1 MELNR
6 GPMSRTAASLLIVAL
21 LAGCSTL
28 PRDGPSGRNVVQ
40 GSSTPERAG
49 DYALVDLDFALSE
62 RLKAA
67 PPPSFSSL
75 ALASSEAPT
84 DVIGVGDTL
93 AVSIFG
99 PGSNLFS
106 GGGSSRDG
114 ASSSGNQTLPP
125 LMVSRSG
132 AVPIPFAGDVPVQGL
147 TPTQAS
153 AAVRRALIGKVANP
167 QVIVTIAGNASNAVT
182 VLGDV
187 RNPGRQPLAANSDR
201 ILDVIA
207 AAGGP
212 SRSLHDIDVRIQ
224 RDGKVY
230 TAPMSIVTTEFNE
243 NVRLQRG
250 DQVNLVYKPRRFSS
264 FGAFNAVARSELPPG
279 PLTLAE
285 ALSGVGGLDSNIANA
300 RSVLV
305 FRFERPE
312 VAQALGIQQPATSR
326 GVPVVYRL
334 NLNEG
339 EGFFIAS
346 NFQMQSD
353 DLIYTPRAGAAEM
366 RKFFEVVQSITR
378 VVYDVSV
385 TSTLNLN

>member
-1 MELNR
+1 MT
-6 GPMSRTAASLLIVAL
+6 RTAASLMIVAL

-28 PRDGPSGRNVVQ
+28 PRDGPSGRSVVEG
-40 GSSTPERAG
+40 GSSPERAG
-49 DYALVDLDFALSE
+49 DYAIVNLDFALSE

-93 AVSIFG
+93 AISIFE
-99 PGSNLFS
+99 P
-106 GGGSSRDG
+106 GGGLFGGRSNTTET
-114 ASSSGNQTLPP
+114 SGQQTLPP
-125 LMVSRSG
+125 LVVSRDG
-132 AVPIPFAGDVPVQGL
+132 QVPVPFAGNVSVQGL
-147 TPTQAS
+147 TPAQAS

-167 QVIVTIAGNASNAVT
+167 QVIVTVAGNTSNAVT
-182 VLGDV
+182 VLGEV
-187 RNPGRQPLAANSDR
+187 RNPGRQPLSANHDR
-201 ILDVIA
+201 ILDVLA
-207 AAGGP
+207 AAGGS
-212 SRSLHDIDVRIQ
+212 SRSIYDVNVQIQ
-224 RDGKVY
+224 REGRTY
-230 TAPMSIVTTEFNE
+230 IAPMAIVTTEFNE

-285 ALSGVGGLDSNIANA
+285 ALSGVGGLDSNLADA
-300 RSVLV
+300 KSVLV

-312 VAQALGIQQPATSR
+312 TAQLLGVQQAATAR

-346 NFQMQSD
+346 NFQIEPD
-353 DLIYTPRAGAAEM
+353 DIIYAPRAGAAEM
-366 RKFFEVVQSITR
+366 RKFFEFVQSMTR

-385 TSTLNLN
+385 TSTLNR

>member
-1 MELNR
+1 MT
-6 GPMSRTAASLLIVAL
+6 RTAASLLIVAL

-40 GSSTPERAG
+40 GSSSPERAG

-93 AVSIFG
+93 AVSIFE
-99 PGSNLFS
+99 PGGSLFS
-106 GGGSSRDG
+106 GGGSSRNSAG
-114 ASSSGNQTLPP
+114 SGNQTLPP
-125 LMVSRSG
+125 LMVNRNG
-132 AVPIPFAGDVPVQGL
+132 AVPVPFAGEVPVQGL
-147 TPTQAS
+147 TPSQAS

-187 RNPGRQPLAANSDR
+187 RSPGRQPLSANSDR

-312 VAQALGIQQPATSR
+312 VAQALGIPAARHLAR
-326 GVPVVYRL
+326 GAGGLSPEPD
-334 NLNEG
+334 EG

-385 TSTLNLN
+385 TGNLSLN

>member
-1 MELNR
+1 MT
-6 GPMSRTAASLLIVAL
+6 RTAASLLIVAL

-40 GSSTPERAG
+40 GASSPERAG
-49 DYALVDLDFALSE
+49 DYALIDLDFALSE

-67 PPPSFSSL
+67 PPPSFSTL
-75 ALASSEAPT
+75 ALASSDAPT

-93 AVSIFG
+93 AVSIFE
-99 PGSNLFS
+99 PGGALF
-106 GGGSSRDG
+106 GGGSNNAG
-114 ASSSGNQTLPP
+114 SSGNQTLPP
-125 LMVSRSG
+125 LVVNRNG
-132 AVPIPFAGDVPVQGL
+132 AVPIPFAGEVNVQGL

-167 QVIVTIAGNASNAVT
+167 QVIVTVAGNTSNAVT
-182 VLGDV
+182 VLGEV
-187 RNPGRQPLAANSDR
+187 RNPGRQPLTSNHNR

-212 SRSLHDIDVRIQ
+212 SRSLYDIDVRIQ
-224 RDGKVY
+224 RDGKTY
-230 TAPMSIVTTEFNE
+230 AAPMSVVTTEFNE

-264 FGAFNAVARSELPPG
+264 FGAFNAVARSELPSG

-285 ALSGVGGLDSNIANA
+285 ALSGVGGLDSNLANA

-312 VAQALGIQQPATSR
+312 VAQALGIQQAPTSR

-346 NFQMQSD
+346 NFQMQPD
-353 DLIYTPRAGAAEM
+353 DVIYAPRAGAAEM
-366 RKFFEVVQSITR
+366 RKFFEFVQSITR

-385 TSTLNLN
+385 TSTMNLN

>member
-1 MELNR
+1 MT
-6 GPMSRTAASLLIVAL
+6 RTAASLLIVAL

-40 GSSTPERAG
+40 GASSPERAG
-49 DYALVDLDFALSE
+49 DYALIDLDFALSE

-67 PPPSFSSL
+67 PPPSFSTL
-75 ALASSEAPT
+75 ALASSDAPT

-93 AVSIFG
+93 AVSIFE
-99 PGSNLFS
+99 PGGALF
-106 GGGSSRDG
+106 GGGSNNAG
-114 ASSSGNQTLPP
+114 SSGNQTLPP
-125 LMVSRSG
+125 LVVNRNG
-132 AVPIPFAGDVPVQGL
+132 AVPIPFAGEVNVQGL

-167 QVIVTIAGNASNAVT
+167 QVIVTIAGNTSNAVT
-182 VLGDV
+182 VLGEV
-187 RNPGRQPLAANSDR
+187 RNPGRQPLTSNHNR

-212 SRSLHDIDVRIQ
+212 SRSLYDIDVRIQ
-224 RDGKVY
+224 RDGKTY
-230 TAPMSIVTTEFNE
+230 AAPMSVVTTEFNE

-264 FGAFNAVARSELPPG
+264 FGAFNAVARSELPSG

-285 ALSGVGGLDSNIANA
+285 ALSGVGGLDSNLANA

-312 VAQALGIQQPATSR
+312 VAQALGIQQAPTSR

-346 NFQMQSD
+346 NFQMQPD
-353 DLIYTPRAGAAEM
+353 DVIYAPRAGAAEM
-366 RKFFEVVQSITR
+366 RKFFEFVQSITR

-385 TSTLNLN
+385 TSTLNLD

>member
-1 MELNR
+1 MT
-6 GPMSRTAASLLIVAL
+6 RTAASLMIVAL

-28 PRDGPSGRNVVQ
+28 PRDGPSGSNVVKAA
-40 GSSTPERAG
+40 STPERTG
-49 DYALVDLDFALSE
+49 DYALVDLDFTLSE

-67 PPPSFSSL
+67 PPRSFSTL

-93 AVSIFG
+93 AVSIFD
-99 PGSNLFS
+99 PSGSLF
-106 GGGSSRDG
+106 GGGSR
-114 ASSSGNQTLPP
+114 SSGTPQGGNQTLPP
-125 LMVSRSG
+125 LIVDRNG
-132 AVPIPFAGDVPVQGL
+132 AVSIPFGGAVNVQGL
-147 TPTQAS
+147 TPAQAS
-153 AAVRRALIGKVANP
+153 TAVRRALIGKVANP
-167 QVIVTIAGNASNAVT
+167 QVIVTLAGNASNTVT

-187 RNPGRQPLAANSDR
+187 RNPGRQPLSANSDR

-207 AAGGP
+207 AAGGS
-212 SRSLHDIDVRIQ
+212 SRSIHDVDVRIQ
-224 RDGKVY
+224 RGGQTY
-230 TAPMSIVTTEFNE
+230 SAPMSIVTTEFNE

-285 ALSGVGGLDSNIANA
+285 ALSGVGGLDSNLADA

-334 NLNEG
+334 NLREG

-346 NFQMQSD
+346 NFQIEPD
-353 DLIYTPRAGAAEM
+353 DLIYAPRAGAAEM

>member
-1 MELNR
+1 MT
-6 GPMSRTAASLLIVAL
+6 RTAASLLIVAL

-40 GSSTPERAG
+40 GASSPERAG
-49 DYALVDLDFALSE
+49 DYALIDLDFALSE

-75 ALASSEAPT
+75 ALASSDAPT
-84 DVIGVGDTL
+84 DIIGIGDTL
-93 AVSIFG
+93 AVSVYE
-99 PGSNLFS
+99 PGGGLFS
-106 GGGSSRDG
+106 GMGTTTATSG
-114 ASSSGNQTLPP
+114 AQMLPP
-125 LMVSRSG
+125 LVVGRTG
-132 AVPIPFAGDVPVQGL
+132 AVPIPFAGEVNVQGL
-147 TPTQAS
+147 TPSQAA

-167 QVIVTIAGNASNAVT
+167 QVIVTIGANASNAVT

-187 RNPGRQPLAANSDR
+187 RNPGRQPLSSNHDR
-201 ILDVIA
+201 LLDVIA

-212 SRSLHDIDVRIQ
+212 SRSLYDIDVRIQ
-224 RDGKVY
+224 RDDKVY
-230 TAPMSIVTTEFNE
+230 TAPLSIVTTEFNE

-250 DQVNLVYKPRRFSS
+250 DQVNLVHKPRRFSS
-264 FGAFNAVARSELPPG
+264 FGAFNAVARSELPSG

-285 ALSGVGGLDSNIANA
+285 ALSGVGGLDSNLANA
-300 RSVLV
+300 QSVLI

-312 VAQALGIQQPATSR
+312 VAQALGIQQAPTSR

-334 NLNEG
+334 NLNEA

-346 NFQMQSD
+346 NFQMQPD
-353 DLIYTPRAGAAEM
+353 DVIYAPRAGAAEM
-366 RKFFEVVQSITR
+366 RKFFEFVQSMTR

-385 TSTLNLN
+385 TSTLNR

>member
-1 MELNR
+1 MT
-6 GPMSRTAASLLIVAL
+6 RTAASLLIVAL

-40 GSSTPERAG
+40 GASSPERAG
-49 DYALVDLDFALSE
+49 DYALIDLDFALSE

-67 PPPSFSSL
+67 PPPSFSTL
-75 ALASSEAPT
+75 ALASSDAPT

-93 AVSIFG
+93 AVSIFE
-99 PGSNLFS
+99 PGGALF
-106 GGGSSRDG
+106 GGGSNNSG
-114 ASSSGNQTLPP
+114 SSGNQTLPP
-125 LMVSRSG
+125 LVVNRNG
-132 AVPIPFAGDVPVQGL
+132 AVPIPFAGEVNVQGL

-167 QVIVTIAGNASNAVT
+167 QVIVTIAGNTSNAVT
-182 VLGDV
+182 VLGEV
-187 RNPGRQPLAANSDR
+187 RNPGRQPLTSNHNR

-212 SRSLHDIDVRIQ
+212 SRSLYDIDVRIQ
-224 RDGKVY
+224 RDGKTY
-230 TAPMSIVTTEFNE
+230 AAPMSIVTTEFNE

-264 FGAFNAVARSELPPG
+264 FGAFNAVARSELPSG

-285 ALSGVGGLDSNIANA
+285 ALSGVGGLDSNLANA

-312 VAQALGIQQPATSR
+312 VAQALGIQQPVTSR

-346 NFQMQSD
+346 NFQMQPD
-353 DLIYTPRAGAAEM
+353 DVIYAPRAGAAEM
-366 RKFFEVVQSITR
+366 RKFFEFVQSITR

-385 TSTLNLN
+385 TSTLNLD

>member
-1 MELNR
+1 MT
-6 GPMSRTAASLLIVAL
+6 RTAASLMIVAL

-28 PRDGPSGRNVVQ
+28 PRDGPSGTGVVQ
-40 GSSTPERAG
+40 AASNPERQG
-49 DYALVDLDFALSE
+49 DYALVNLDFALSE

-67 PPPSFSSL
+67 PQRSFSTL
-75 ALASSEAPT
+75 ALASSDAPT
-84 DVIGVGDTL
+84 DIIGVGDTL
-93 AVSIFG
+93 AVSIFEPSG
-99 PGSNLFS
+99 GLF
-106 GGGSSRDG
+106 GGGSSR
-114 ASSSGNQTLPP
+114 STESGNQTLPP
-125 LMVSRSG
+125 LVVDRNG
-132 AVPIPFAGDVPVQGL
+132 AVPIPFAGSVLVQGL
-147 TPTQAS
+147 TPAQAS

-167 QVIVTIAGNASNAVT
+167 QVIVTLVGNTSNAVT
-182 VLGDV
+182 VLGEV

-207 AAGGP
+207 AAGGS
-212 SRSLHDIDVRIQ
+212 SRSIYDVTVRIQ
-224 RDGKVY
+224 RGGQTY

-264 FGAFNAVARSELPPG
+264 FGAFNAVARTDLPPG

-285 ALSGVGGLDSNIANA
+285 ALSGVGGLDSNLADA
-300 RSVLV
+300 KSVLV

-312 VAQALGIQQPATSR
+312 VAQALGIQQAATPR

-339 EGFFIAS
+339 SGFFIAS
-346 NFQMQSD
+346 NFQIEPD
-353 DLIYTPRAGAAEM
+353 DIIYAPRSGAAEA
-366 RKFFEVVQSITR
+366 RKFFEFVQSVTR

-385 TSTLNLN
+385 TSAINLD

>member
-1 MELNR
+1 MT
-6 GPMSRTAASLLIVAL
+6 RTAASLLIVAL

-40 GSSTPERAG
+40 GASSPERAG
-49 DYALVDLDFALSE
+49 DYALVDLDFVLSE

-67 PPPSFSSL
+67 PPPSFSTL

-93 AVSIFG
+93 AVSVFE
-99 PGSNLFS
+99 PGGALF
-106 GGGSSRDG
+106 GGGSSNTG
-114 ASSSGNQTLPP
+114 SSGNQTLPP
-125 LMVSRSG
+125 LTVNRNG
-132 AVPIPFAGDVPVQGL
+132 AVPIPFAGEVDVQGL
-147 TPTQAS
+147 TPSQAS

-167 QVIVTIAGNASNAVT
+167 QVIVTIAANASNAVT

-187 RNPGRQPLAANSDR
+187 RNPGRQPLSSNQDR

-230 TAPMSIVTTEFNE
+230 TAPLSMVTTEFNE

-285 ALSGVGGLDSNIANA
+285 ALSGVGGLDSNLANA

-312 VAQALGIQQPATSR
+312 VAQALGIQQAATSR

-346 NFQMQSD
+346 NFQMQPD
-353 DLIYTPRAGAAEM
+353 DVIYAPRAGAAEM
-366 RKFFEVVQSITR
+366 RKFFEFVQSITR

-385 TSTLNLN
+385 TSTLNLD

>member
-1 MELNR
+1 MTR
-6 GPMSRTAASLLIVAL
+6 IAASLMIVAL

-28 PRDGPSGRNVVQ
+28 PRDGPSGRNVV
-40 GSSTPERAG
+40 GSAASPERAG
-49 DYALVDLDFALSE
+49 DYALVNLDFELSE

-84 DVIGVGDTL
+84 DVIGIGDTL
-93 AVSIFG
+93 AVSIFE
-99 PGSNLFS
+99 PGGSLF
-106 GGGSSRDG
+106 GGGS
-114 ASSSGNQTLPP
+114 ATAPAASGNQTLPP
-125 LMVSRSG
+125 LVVNRNG
-132 AVPIPFAGDVPVQGL
+132 AVPVPFAGDVRVEGL
-147 TPTQAS
+147 TPEQAS
-153 AAVRRALIGKVANP
+153 AAVRRALVGKVANP
-167 QVIVTIAGNASNAVT
+167 QVIVTVAGNASNAVT
-182 VLGDV
+182 VLGEV
-187 RNPGRQPLAANSDR
+187 RNPGRQPLSANHDR
-201 ILDVIA
+201 ILDIIA
-207 AAGGP
+207 AAGGS
-212 SRSLHDIDVRIQ
+212 SRSIYDVNVQIQ
-224 RDGKVY
+224 RQGRTY

-250 DQVNLVYKPRRFSS
+250 DQVNLVYQPRRFSS

-285 ALSGVGGLDSNIANA
+285 ALSGVGGLDSNLADA
-300 RSVLV
+300 KSVLV

-334 NLNEG
+334 NLTEG

-346 NFQMQSD
+346 NFQMQPD

-385 TSTLNLN
+385 TSTLNR

>member
-1 MELNR
+1 
-6 GPMSRTAASLLIVAL
+6 
-21 LAGCSTL
+21 
-28 PRDGPSGRNVVQ
+28 
-40 GSSTPERAG
+40 
-49 DYALVDLDFALSE
+49 
-62 RLKAA
+62 
-67 PPPSFSSL
+67 
-75 ALASSEAPT
+75 
-84 DVIGVGDTL
+84 
-93 AVSIFG
+93 
-99 PGSNLFS
+99 
-106 GGGSSRDG
+106 
-114 ASSSGNQTLPP
+114 
-125 LMVSRSG
+125 
-132 AVPIPFAGDVPVQGL
+132 
-147 TPTQAS
+147 
-153 AAVRRALIGKVANP
+153 GKVANP
-167 QVIVTIAGNASNAVT
+167 QVIVTIAGNTSNAVT

-187 RNPGRQPLAANSDR
+187 RNPGRQPLSPNQDR

-224 RDGKVY
+224 RDGRAY
-230 TAPMSIVTTEFNE
+230 TAPLSMVTTEFNE

-285 ALSGVGGLDSNIANA
+285 ALSGVGGLDSNLANA

-312 VAQALGIQQPATSR
+312 VAQALGIQQALTTR

-334 NLNEG
+334 NLNEA

-346 NFQMQSD
+346 NFQMQPD

-385 TSTLNLN
+385 TSTLNR

>member
-1 MELNR
+1 MT
-6 GPMSRTAASLLIVAL
+6 RTAASLLIVAL

-40 GSSTPERAG
+40 GASSPERAG
-49 DYALVDLDFALSE
+49 DYALVDLDFVLSE

-67 PPPSFSSL
+67 PPPSFSTL

-93 AVSIFG
+93 AVSVFE
-99 PGSNLFS
+99 PGGALF
-106 GGGSSRDG
+106 GGGSSNTG
-114 ASSSGNQTLPP
+114 SSGNQTLPP
-125 LMVSRSG
+125 LTVNRNG
-132 AVPIPFAGDVPVQGL
+132 AVPIPFAGEVNVQGL
-147 TPTQAS
+147 TPSQAS

-167 QVIVTIAGNASNAVT
+167 QVIVTIAANASNAVT

-187 RNPGRQPLAANSDR
+187 RNPGRQPLSSNQDR

-230 TAPMSIVTTEFNE
+230 TAPLSMVTTEFNE

-285 ALSGVGGLDSNIANA
+285 ALSGVGGLDSNLANA

-312 VAQALGIQQPATSR
+312 VAQALGIQQAATSR

-346 NFQMQSD
+346 NFQMQPD
-353 DLIYTPRAGAAEM
+353 DVIYAPRAGAAEM
-366 RKFFEVVQSITR
+366 RKFFEFVQSMTR

-385 TSTLNLN
+385 TSTLNR

>member
-1 MELNR
+1 MT
-6 GPMSRTAASLLIVAL
+6 RTAASLMIVAL

-28 PRDGPSGRNVVQ
+28 PRDGPSGRRVVE
-40 GSSTPERAG
+40 GASSPERAG
-49 DYALVDLDFALSE
+49 DYAIVNLDFALSE

-93 AVSIFG
+93 AVSIFE
-99 PGSNLFS
+99 P
-106 GGGSSRDG
+106 GGGLFGGVSSTS
-114 ASSSGNQTLPP
+114 ASAGQQTLPP
-125 LMVSRSG
+125 LTVNRDG
-132 AVPIPFAGDVPVQGL
+132 QVPVPFAGNVSVQGL
-147 TPTQAS
+147 TPAQAS

-167 QVIVTIAGNASNAVT
+167 QVIVTVAGNTSNAVT
-182 VLGDV
+182 VLGEV
-187 RNPGRQPLAANSDR
+187 RNPGRQPLSANHDR
-201 ILDVIA
+201 ILDVLA
-207 AAGGP
+207 AAGGS
-212 SRSLHDIDVRIQ
+212 SRSIYDVNVQIQ
-224 RDGKVY
+224 REGRTYV
-230 TAPMSIVTTEFNE
+230 APMAIVTTEFNE

-285 ALSGVGGLDSNIANA
+285 ALSGVGGLDSNLADA
-300 RSVLV
+300 KSVLV

-312 VAQALGIQQPATSR
+312 TAQLLGIQQAPTAR

-334 NLNEG
+334 NLYEG

-346 NFQMQSD
+346 NFQIEPD
-353 DLIYTPRAGAAEM
+353 DIIYAPRAGAAEM
-366 RKFFEVVQSITR
+366 RKFFEFVQSMTR

-385 TSTLNLN
+385 TSTLNR

>member
-1 MELNR
+1 MT
-6 GPMSRTAASLLIVAL
+6 RTAASLMIVAL

-28 PRDGPSGRNVVQ
+28 PRDGPSGRNVVE
-40 GSSTPERAG
+40 GAASPERAG
-49 DYALVDLDFALSE
+49 DYALINLDFALSE

-93 AVSIFG
+93 SVSVFE
-99 PGSNLFS
+99 PGGGLFS
-106 GGGSSRDG
+106 GAARDG
-114 ASSSGNQTLPP
+114 ATSGNQTLPP
-125 LMVSRSG
+125 LVVNRNG
-132 AVPIPFAGDVPVQGL
+132 AVPIPFAGEVRVEGL
-147 TPTQAS
+147 TPAQAS

-167 QVIVTIAGNASNAVT
+167 QVIVTVAGNASNAVT
-182 VLGDV
+182 VLGEV
-187 RNPGRQPLAANSDR
+187 RNPGRQPLSASHDR

-207 AAGGP
+207 AAGGS
-212 SRSLHDIDVRIQ
+212 SRSIYDVNVQIQ
-224 RDGKVY
+224 RQGRTY

-285 ALSGVGGLDSNIANA
+285 ALSGVGGLDSNLADA
-300 RSVLV
+300 KSVLI

-312 VAQALGIQQPATSR
+312 TAQALGITQPATSR

-346 NFQMQSD
+346 NFQIEPD
-353 DLIYTPRAGAAEM
+353 DVIYAPRAGAAEM
-366 RKFFEVVQSITR
+366 RKFFEFVQSITR

-385 TSTLNLN
+385 TSTLNLD

>member
-1 MELNR
+1 MT
-6 GPMSRTAASLLIVAL
+6 RTAASLIIVAL

-28 PRDGPSGRNVVQ
+28 PRDGPSGLSVAQ
-40 GSSTPERAG
+40 GASSPEREG
-49 DYALVDLDFALSE
+49 DYAIVPLDFELSE

-67 PPPSFSSL
+67 PPRSFSSL

-93 AVSIFG
+93 VVSIFE
-99 PGSNLFS
+99 P
-106 GGGSSRDG
+106 GGGLFGG
-114 ASSSGNQTLPP
+114 ASATAAGNQTLPP
-125 LMVSRSG
+125 LVVNRNG
-132 AVPIPFAGDVPVQGL
+132 AVPLPFAGEVQVQGL
-147 TPTQAS
+147 TPSQAS
-153 AAVRRALIGKVANP
+153 AAVRRALVGKAVNP
-167 QVIVTIAGNASNAVT
+167 QVIVTISGNASNAVT
-182 VLGDV
+182 VLGEV
-187 RNPGRQPLAANSDR
+187 RSPGRQPLSANHDR

-207 AAGGP
+207 AAGGS
-212 SRSLHDIDVRIQ
+212 SRSIHDVDVRIQ
-224 RDGKVY
+224 RDGRTY
-230 TAPMSIVTTEFNE
+230 AAPMAIVTTEFNE

-250 DQVNLVYKPRRFSS
+250 DQINLVYKPRRFSS

-285 ALSGVGGLDSNIANA
+285 ALGGVGGLDANQANA

-346 NFQMQSD
+346 NFQIEPD
-353 DLIYTPRAGAAEM
+353 DIIYAPRAGAAEM

-385 TSTLNLN
+385 TSTLTLN

>member
-1 MELNR
+1 MT
-6 GPMSRTAASLLIVAL
+6 RTAASLMIVAL

-28 PRDGPSGRNVVQ
+28 PRDGPSGMGVVKKA
-40 GSSTPERAG
+40 STDQQQG
-49 DYALVDLDFALSE
+49 DYALVNLDFALSE

-67 PPPSFSSL
+67 PQRSFSTL

-93 AVSIFG
+93 AVSIFE
-99 PGSNLFS
+99 PGGALF
-106 GGGSSRDG
+106 GGGSNNAG
-114 ASSSGNQTLPP
+114 SSGNQTLPP
-125 LMVSRSG
+125 LVVNRNG
-132 AVPIPFAGDVPVQGL
+132 AVPIPFAGEVNVQGL

-167 QVIVTIAGNASNAVT
+167 QVIVTIAGNTSNAVT
-182 VLGDV
+182 VLGEV
-187 RNPGRQPLAANSDR
+187 RNPGRQPLSSNHNR

-212 SRSLHDIDVRIQ
+212 SRSLYDIDVRIQ
-224 RDGKVY
+224 RDGKTY
-230 TAPMSIVTTEFNE
+230 AAPMSIVTTEFNE

-264 FGAFNAVARSELPPG
+264 FGAFNAVARSELPSG

-285 ALSGVGGLDSNIANA
+285 ALSGVGGLDSNLANA

-312 VAQALGIQQPATSR
+312 VAQALGIQQAPTSR

-346 NFQMQSD
+346 NFQMQPD
-353 DLIYTPRAGAAEM
+353 DVIYAPRAGAAEM
-366 RKFFEVVQSITR
+366 RKFFEFVQSITR

-385 TSTLNLN
+385 TSTLNLD

>member
-1 MELNR
+1 MT
-6 GPMSRTAASLLIVAL
+6 RTAASLLIVAL

-40 GSSTPERAG
+40 GASSPERAG
-49 DYALVDLDFALSE
+49 DYALIDLDFALSE

-67 PPPSFSSL
+67 PPPSFSTL
-75 ALASSEAPT
+75 ALASSDAPT

-93 AVSIFG
+93 AVSIFE
-99 PGSNLFS
+99 PGGALF
-106 GGGSSRDG
+106 GGGSNNAG
-114 ASSSGNQTLPP
+114 SSGNQTLPP
-125 LMVSRSG
+125 LVVNRNG
-132 AVPIPFAGDVPVQGL
+132 AVPIPFAGEVNVQGL

-167 QVIVTIAGNASNAVT
+167 QVIVTIAGNTSNAVT
-182 VLGDV
+182 VLGEV
-187 RNPGRQPLAANSDR
+187 RNPGRQPLTSNHNR

-212 SRSLHDIDVRIQ
+212 SRSLYDIDVRIQ
-224 RDGKVY
+224 RDGKTY
-230 TAPMSIVTTEFNE
+230 AAPMSVVTTEFNE

-264 FGAFNAVARSELPPG
+264 FGAFNAVARSELPSG

-285 ALSGVGGLDSNIANA
+285 ALSGVGGLDSNLANA

-312 VAQALGIQQPATSR
+312 VAQTLGIQQAPTSR

-346 NFQMQSD
+346 NFQMQPD
-353 DLIYTPRAGAAEM
+353 DVIYAPRAGAAEM
-366 RKFFEVVQSITR
+366 RKFFEFVQSITR

-385 TSTLNLN
+385 TSTLNLD